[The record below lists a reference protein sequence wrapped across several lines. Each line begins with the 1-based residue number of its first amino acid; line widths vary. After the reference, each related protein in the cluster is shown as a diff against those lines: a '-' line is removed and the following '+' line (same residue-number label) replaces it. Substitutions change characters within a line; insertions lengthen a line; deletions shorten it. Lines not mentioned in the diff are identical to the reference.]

1 MKCKIFIFFVFFVFY
16 CNYNKVMTEPSLI
29 TIYRIYYINLE
40 SRLDRHFFMDRWLS
54 KEYIPYKRINAI
66 IGPSDGCIE
75 RLKSPERCKGV
86 RGVALSNLYIID
98 HLNLSGISLILE
110 DDVMVNTSRIPQV
123 IRDVPND
130 WDVIRFDCWGHVPM
144 SFQYVTPFV
153 YKTRHVS
160 WCLWNC
166 NFWGGTHAM
175 LWRGTSIPK
184 LKEIWSQKPH
194 DDIDGRLTSNEI
206 NSYCV
211 QKNIAHLYD
220 FGTDI
225 PKI

>member
-1 MKCKIFIFFVFFVFY
+1 MSIIYILVLYCFFRYTFNKSFIDSPVF
-16 CNYNKVMTEPSLI
+16 
-29 TIYRIYYINLE
+29 TISRLYYINLQ
-40 SRLDRHFFMDRWLS
+40 SRLDRHFFMDDWLS
-54 KEYIPYKRINAI
+54 DQNLPYERVNAI
-66 IGPSDGCIE
+66 VGPSDVCVE

-86 RGVALSNLYIID
+86 TGVALSNIYIID
-98 HLNLSGISLILE
+98 HLDTSGISLILE
-110 DDVMVNTSRIPQV
+110 DDVKVNISLIPNA

-130 WDVIRFDCWGHVPM
+130 WDIIRFDCWGHVPM
-144 SFQYVTPFV
+144 SFRYVTPFI

-175 LWRGTSIPK
+175 LWRDKSVHK
-184 LKEIWSQKPH
+184 LKKIWQQKPY

-211 QKNIAHLYD
+211 QKNIAQLYD
-220 FGTDI
+220 MGTDI
-225 PKI
+225 PKT